1 MSVYKFAFVSTRY
14 FANAQYD
21 TSSRHPELAEGSS
34 EAYSILNVSI
44 VRRSTLTLRQAQG
57 DGINLQYK
65 NGRSKPLPY
74 VKFAGL
80 NKVCP
85 HLSLFSFPR
94 DISLLLG

>member
-1 MSVYKFAFVSTRY
+1 MKCGTR
-14 FANAQYD
+14 
-21 TSSRHPELAEGSS
+21 H
-34 EAYSILNVSI
+34 
-44 VRRSTLTLRQAQG
+44 RQAQG

-85 HLSLFSFPR
+85 HLSMFPFPR
-94 DISLLLG
+94 DISLALNMTHVVILNAVKNLAEAASFEPPAFHQKVKAAKPRLLKCII